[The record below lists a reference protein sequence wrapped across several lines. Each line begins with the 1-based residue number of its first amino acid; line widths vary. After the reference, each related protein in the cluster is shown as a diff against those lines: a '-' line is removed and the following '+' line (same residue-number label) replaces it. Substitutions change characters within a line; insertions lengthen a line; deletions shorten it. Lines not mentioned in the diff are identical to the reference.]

1 MKNQIK
7 EVLSLALKKLQIEF
21 EDNRIQISSSLDAK
35 NGDFSCNIAM
45 QLSKIVQ
52 KNPKEIA
59 EMLKKEMSNT
69 SLFEKIEIA
78 GPGFLNF
85 FISKEYYTQN
95 LQNFLEKA
103 ENIGKTKRLENKVFL
118 AEHTDPN
125 LFKEIHIG
133 HVMTNV
139 IGESFYRLAKFAGA
153 DVKNVTFQGDVGMHI
168 AKALW
173 GIKNINEELP
183 FDKTP
188 YEKQKFLGKCYVFGE
203 KHFSEETENEEE
215 NIAKIEITQI
225 NKEIYTI
232 IENPESNVELSELYK
247 MGCKWS
253 LEYLETIYTLLGSKF
268 DHYFL
273 ESSTFADG
281 ARIVKENTATDS
293 ENKENKIF
301 VKSGNATVFEGEKFG
316 YHTRVFINSEGLP
329 TYEAKDIGLF
339 YKKWEKYNPDY
350 SLTITGGDQK
360 EYFTIVKEAA
370 GLINPEWK
378 EKTMH
383 RAHGILKL
391 KTGKM
396 SSRTGG
402 IIRAQEWIDEA
413 RDNVLVT
420 INAQEN
426 SVIAE
431 ENKIDIAQKIA
442 MSAIKY
448 SILKV
453 SAGKDIVYDEKV
465 ALDFSGNTGPYLL
478 YSYVR
483 ANSILQKIENTIKN
497 EDLHKKIST
506 RNAEI
511 TLLEK
516 QFLQFESVLEISLE
530 TLSSHNLA
538 NYLYDLASEFSS
550 FYAHTKI
557 ADETNPDYLYNIAI
571 ITVFKNIM
579 KNGLYCLGINTV
591 ENM

>member
-1 MKNQIK
+1 MKTQIINL
-7 EVLSLALKKLQIEF
+7 LSQALKNLHINF
-21 EDNRIQISSSLDAK
+21 DTNNIQVSQTTNAK
-35 NGDFSCNIAM
+35 NGDFSCTIAL
-45 QLSKIVQ
+45 QLSKILQ
-52 KNPKEIA
+52 QNPREIA
-59 EMLKKEMSNT
+59 QNILSDIEIILKKSENET
-69 SLFEKIEIA
+69 IEKIEIA

-85 FISKEYYTQN
+85 FISKNYYTQN
-95 LQNFLEKA
+95 LQKFLNQNKD
-103 ENIGKTKRLENKVFL
+103 IGKTNRLKNKVFI

-139 IGESFYRLAKFAGA
+139 IGESFYRLAQFAGA
-153 DVKNVTFQGDVGMHI
+153 NVKNVTFQGDVGMHI

-173 GIKNINEELP
+173 GIKNIGEALP
-183 FDKTP
+183 LHKTP

-203 KHFSEETENEEE
+203 QNFSAETGEGNS
-215 NIAKIEITQI
+215 AKTEITQI
-225 NKEIYTI
+225 NKEIYEI
-232 IENPESNVELSELYK
+232 INNPESNPELTKIYK

-253 LEYLETIYTLLGSKF
+253 LEYLETIYKILGSKF

-273 ESSTFADG
+273 ESSTFTDG
-281 ARIVKENTATDS
+281 TRIVKENTGTKGKQIFTQP
-293 ENKENKIF
+293 ENAII
-301 VKSGNATVFEGEKFG
+301 FEGEKFG

-402 IIRAQEWIDEA
+402 IIRAQEWINEA
-413 RDNVLVT
+413 QTNVLEK
-420 INAQEN
+420 IEKQEN
-426 SVIAE
+426 SPLSEFSHE
-431 ENKIDIAQKIA
+431 EKTEIAQNIA

-483 ANSILQKIENTIKN
+483 AQSILKKIDTTTIHNNTISPR
-497 EDLHKKIST
+497 HAKIT
-506 RNAEI
+506 N
-511 TLLEK
+511 LEK
-516 QFLQFESVLEISLE
+516 KFTQFESALEISLE
-530 TLSSHNLA
+530 SLSSHNLA

-557 ADETNPDYLYNIAI
+557 ADVTNPDYKYNIAI
-571 ITVFKNIM
+571 IQIFKNIM
-579 KNGLYCLGINTV
+579 KNGLYCLGIKTV
-591 ENM
+591 EKM

>member
-1 MKNQIK
+1 
-7 EVLSLALKKLQIEF
+7 
-21 EDNRIQISSSLDAK
+21 
-35 NGDFSCNIAM
+35 
-45 QLSKIVQ
+45 
-52 KNPKEIA
+52 
-59 EMLKKEMSNT
+59 
-69 SLFEKIEIA
+69 
-78 GPGFLNF
+78 
-85 FISKEYYTQN
+85 
-95 LQNFLEKA
+95 
-103 ENIGKTKRLENKVFL
+103 
-118 AEHTDPN
+118 
-125 LFKEIHIG
+125 
-133 HVMTNV
+133 MTNV
-139 IGESFYRLAKFAGA
+139 IGESFYRLAQFAGA
-153 DVKNVTFQGDVGMHI
+153 NVKNVTFQGDVGMHI

-173 GIKNINEELP
+173 GINNIGEELP
-183 FDKTP
+183 FNKTP

-203 KHFSEETENEEE
+203 KHFSTEDT
-215 NIAKIEITQI
+215 AKAEITQI
-225 NKEIYTI
+225 NKEIYEI
-232 IENPESNVELSELYK
+232 INTPESNPELSKIYTL
-247 MGCKWS
+247 GCGWS
-253 LEYLETIYTLLGSKF
+253 LEYLETIYKLLGSKF

-273 ESSTFADG
+273 ESSTFTDG
-281 ARIVKENTATDS
+281 ARIVKENTGTKGKQVFSQPEKA
-293 ENKENKIF
+293 II
-301 VKSGNATVFEGEKFG
+301 FEGEKFG

-413 RDNVLVT
+413 TENVLST

-426 SVIAE
+426 SLIAE
-431 ENKIDIAQKIA
+431 ENKTEIAQKIA

-483 ANSILQKIENTIKN
+483 ANSILHKINDNIKN
-497 EDLHKKIST
+497 NITLTT
-506 RNAEI
+506 RNSEI
-511 TLLEK
+511 TSLEK
-516 QFLQFESVLEISLE
+516 KFAQFESALETSLE
-530 TLSSHNLA
+530 TLSSHHLA

-557 ADETNPDYLYNIAI
+557 ADTTNPDYTYNIALI
-571 ITVFKNIM
+571 KVFKNIM
-579 KNGLYCLGINTV
+579 KNGLYCLGIKTV

>member
-1 MKNQIK
+1 MKTQIITL
-7 EVLSLALKKLQIEF
+7 LSQALHNLDITFDTDK
-21 EDNRIQISSSLDAK
+21 IQVSQTNDVK
-35 NGDFSCNIAM
+35 NGDFACTIAL
-45 QLSKIVQ
+45 QLSKILQ
-52 KNPKEIA
+52 KNPREIA
-59 EMLKKEMSNT
+59 ENLLSEIHTCIKKSENT
-69 SLFEKIEIA
+69 AIEKIEIA

-85 FISKEYYTQN
+85 FISKQYYTN
-95 LQNFLEKA
+95 SLQTFLHA
-103 ENIGKTKRLENKVFL
+103 GENIGKTQRLTNKVFI

-139 IGESFYRLAKFAGA
+139 IGESFYRLAQFAGA
-153 DVKNVTFQGDVGMHI
+153 TVKNVTFQGDVGMHI

-173 GIKNINEELP
+173 GIQNIGEELP
-183 FDKTP
+183 LQKTP

-203 KHFSEETENEEE
+203 KHFSE
-215 NIAKIEITQI
+215 NINNAKNEITQI

-232 IENPESNVELSELYK
+232 VTNPESNPDLAKIYT

-253 LEYLETIYTLLGSKF
+253 LEYLETIYEILGSKF

-273 ESSTFADG
+273 ESSTFTDG
-281 ARIVKENTATDS
+281 ERIVKENTAPKGKKVFS
-293 ENKENKIF
+293 QPEKAII
-301 VKSGNATVFEGEKFG
+301 FEGEKFG

-378 EKTMH
+378 AKTMH

-413 RDNVLVT
+413 KENVFQKMES
-420 INAQEN
+420 QEN
-426 SVIAE
+426 SSLSDFSHTE
-431 ENKIDIAQKIA
+431 KTNIAQNIA

-483 ANSILQKIENTIKN
+483 ANSILNKIENLSDITTS
-497 EDLHKKIST
+497 LSA
-506 RNAEI
+506 RNADI
-511 TLLEK
+511 TVLEK
-516 QFLQFESVLEISLE
+516 KFAQFESVLEISLE

-538 NYLYDLASEFSS
+538 NYLYDIASEFSS

-557 ADETNPDYLYNIAI
+557 ADTTNPDYEYNIAI
-571 ITVFKNIM
+571 ISVFKNIM
-579 KNGLYCLGINTV
+579 KNGLYCLGIKTV